1 MPLFNTQDKITHGH
15 HLSQTEFNS
24 DLWNNEKMEI
34 IHTPVVGFEPT
45 ILR

>member
-1 MPLFNTQDKITHGH
+1 MDIASVRLSLTQIF
-15 HLSQTEFNS
+15 E
-24 DLWNNEKMEI
+24 NNEKKMEI